1 MAWRHVFAVAG
12 IFGLGAIAHGVE
24 NYGKSLRTATYTV
37 EPHGVSADVLLLDL
51 VIDYEIYFL
60 SVNFERLN

>member
-24 NYGKSLRTATYTV
+24 NYGNLRTATYTV

-51 VIDYEIYFL
+51 AIDYEIYLL
-60 SVNFERLN
+60 SVKFEIMR